1 MIKVYSLSITSDSFS
16 LSTDGILHF
25 VFSVTRDG
33 SQVLEPG
40 VGTNG
45 VHDDL

>member
-16 LSTDGILHF
+16 LSTDGILNF
-25 VFSVTRDG
+25 LFSVICDG

-40 VGTNG
+40 VGSNG
-45 VHDDL
+45 VHDDV